1 MIIKISTIKQ
11 KLVMNLIIIALG
23 ATSISNN
30 ALTNSFKEILTIS
43 DDKYLTEY
51 ELLTKFLTKINEA
64 SRVIYDTCDL
74 IDDTTSY
81 INNNKPKCN
90 YNVSY
95 INVDVI
101 SVYDI
106 SDEMREFFVKEKK
119 NFCKEEQIECGT
131 LTIVIKIVDL
141 VNSAL
146 FIATDL
152 NNTQNLWTNLEIIDF
167 YALAELYISSIN
179 NYDILSNITL
189 SKHKANIILLKEK
202 NRLNK
207 EYNHE
212 RAWFYD
218 SINQYIGSPIKNTL
232 IYVGDTL
239 GSTLGTTVRQ
249 TYNEIIPVISFE
261 VKVIT
266 IGLVLL
272 TFVRR

>member
-1 MIIKISTIKQ
+1 
-11 KLVMNLIIIALG
+11 MNPLIIVLV
-23 ATSISNN
+23 TNCLSNN
-30 ALTNSFKEILTIS
+30 ALTNSFKEISIIS
-43 DDKYLTEY
+43 DEKYLTEY

-64 SRVIYDTCDL
+64 SRVVYDTCDL

-81 INNNKPKCN
+81 ITSNKPKCN

-106 SDEMREFFVKEKK
+106 RPEMREFFIKEKK
-119 NFCKEEQIECGT
+119 HFCKEERIECGT
-131 LTIVIKIVDL
+131 LTIVVKIVDL

-146 FIATDL
+146 FITTDL

-167 YALAELYISSIN
+167 YALADLYISSIN

-207 EYNHE
+207 EFSNE
-212 RAWFYD
+212 KAWFYD
-218 SINQYIGSPIKNTL
+218 SINNYIGLPFKNTFVY
-232 IYVGDTL
+232 IGDTL
-239 GSTLGTTVRQ
+239 GSTIGTTVRQ
-249 TYNEIIPVISFE
+249 TFNELTPDISLE
-261 VKVIT
+261 VKLIT

-272 TFVRR
+272 TVLRR